1 MPKYLVQVSI
11 NKDGI
16 RDVLSKAKGTGL
28 RASVTKFAES
38 AGGKLDAY

>member
-1 MPKYLVQVSI
+1 MSKYLVQVSI

-28 RASVTKFAES
+28 AIRN
-38 AGGKLDAY
+38 